1 MSYIP
6 PLPPKKI
13 YTLKMSLLQKGARF
27 GLLTKTV
34 SKMSYTFSKQ
44 NKTKQ
49 KKKRLLEKN
58 FLNKNIFYC

>member
-27 GLLTKTV
+27 GLLKP
-34 SKMSYTFSKQ
+34 SQKCLILSQ

-49 KKKRLLEKN
+49 NKKKTLV
-58 FLNKNIFYC
+58 

>member
-44 NKTKQ
+44 NKTKNACL
-49 KKKRLLEKN
+49 KKTS
-58 FLNKNIFYC
+58 

>member
-49 KKKRLLEKN
+49 KKNACLKKTS
-58 FLNKNIFYC
+58 